1 MSINTKPNSRTEQI
15 RFAGYMRVSRDK
27 EETGSFTFETQEQ
40 RIREKLNQ
48 VYGRDRFTLKLL
60 SDNGLS
66 GSWGFRPT
74 AAQPHV
80 RLALCEVVKMIENDE
95 VDGVI
100 VYDQNRLF
108 RDLMGLTDFIYNVLK
123 PKGKILLSATDD
135 IDIDSLDSMFMVSLR
150 GVFHQR
156 VREDIVKRNKDAV
169 ASRAE
174 QGYPIGQVG
183 YGWVWESQVSSGSGQ
198 RRGII
203 PVEEEKHWVL
213 HIKDR
218 YLSGWNAGKIAGE
231 LNDLEVP
238 SPLQRELWSSKA
250 KKQRTRDGR
259 EPRWTNGTV
268 WGVLRNPLH
277 AGLIKLPNDE
287 RIKGKHYEQRF
298 WTPEVLDQIE
308 QAHEERNRRF
318 KTCSSQKDSY
328 HLLSGMIYCNRC
340 GQRLYMSSTDE
351 TSKNYRAYKCTNG
364 AHEGKLTCPGMTV
377 RAQWV
382 EDAVVEEIARLSKEP
397 VMRKLLEAE
406 VKQGTSKQ
414 DEYLKKERRQLTRK
428 SEQIEGRFER
438 WAEAFSKGAMSEKQ
452 FAKYSQSIEK
462 EEAKVDTRLNEI
474 DKILENKQGRQQ
486 KLVQVQE
493 QLKEFPVIWENLDN
507 DEKRQVL
514 SLLIEEKGLKADRDG
529 RDIVLKIKVPLLPEQ
544 ERHILYRSFRGI
556 NRTTTSG
563 LQRLTL
569 RQMVLLHYSGQG
581 KSRTECAELMGCKV
595 HSIYSIEKVIR
606 RNLGCVSWLEAV
618 EMARERVEA
627 NLTQL
632 PLGQAGKNVAKNE
645 ETVTPFISPVLMEVF
660 ELFAKGATVLEAA
673 ERLGLKPVT
682 VQGRRSRILKLM
694 ETPSILEAAEKARG
708 WGILTT

>member
-1 MSINTKPNSRTEQI
+1 MSINTKPNSRTNKI

-48 VYGRDRFTLKLL
+48 IYGEDRYTLKLL

-74 AAQPHV
+74 PAQPRV
-80 RLALCEVVKMIENDE
+80 RPALCEVVKMVENDE

-108 RDLMGLTDFIYNVLK
+108 RDLMGLTDFIYNILK
-123 PKGKILLSATDD
+123 PKGKILLSSTDD
-135 IDIDSLDSMFMVSLR
+135 IDIESLDSMFMVSLR

-156 VREDIVKRNKDAV
+156 VREDIVKRNKDAA

-183 YGWVWESQVSSGSGQ
+183 YGWVWESQISSGSGL

-203 PVEEEKHWVL
+203 FVEEEKHWVL

-218 YLSGWNAGKIAGE
+218 YLSGWNAVKIAGE

-250 KKQRTRDGR
+250 KKRRTRDGR

-277 AGLIKLPNDE
+277 AGLIKLPKGE

-298 WTPEVLDQIE
+298 WEPEELDQIE

-351 TSKNYRAYKCTNG
+351 TSKNYRSYKCTNG

-397 VMRKLLEAE
+397 VMRRLLETE

-414 DEYLKKERRQLTRK
+414 DENLIREKRQLTRK
-428 SEQIEGRFER
+428 SEQIGERFER
-438 WAEAFSKGAMSEKQ
+438 WAEGFSKGLMTEKQ
-452 FAKYSQSIEK
+452 FAKYSKQIEV
-462 EEAKVDTRLNEI
+462 EESEVNTRLTEI
-474 DKILENKQGRQQ
+474 DKILENKQGRQLR
-486 KLVQVQE
+486 LVQVQE
-493 QLKEFPVIWENLDN
+493 QLKEFPTVWEHLDN

-556 NRTTTSG
+556 NRTTASG
-563 LQRLTL
+563 VQRLTL
-569 RQMVLLHYSGQG
+569 RQMVLLHYAGQS

-606 RNLGCVSWLEAV
+606 KNLGSVSWKEAV

-627 NLTQL
+627 NVAQL
-632 PLGQAGKNVAKNE
+632 PLGQQGRNAPKKK
-645 ETVTPFISPVLMEVF
+645 ETVKPFISPVLMEVF
-660 ELFAKGATVLEAA
+660 ELFANGATVPEVA
-673 ERLGLKPVT
+673 ERLGLSAVT

-694 ETPSILEAAEKARG
+694 GISSMLEAVERAREMEV
-708 WGILTT
+708 LK